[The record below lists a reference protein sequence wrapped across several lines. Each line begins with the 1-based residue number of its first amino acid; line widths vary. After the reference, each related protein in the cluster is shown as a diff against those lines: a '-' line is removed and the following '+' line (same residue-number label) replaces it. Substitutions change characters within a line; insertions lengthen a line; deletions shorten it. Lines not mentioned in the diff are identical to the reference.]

1 MPLEKVKKERKRE
14 IEERGGER
22 ERDLSFFVAD
32 LCVLRYGI
40 PSSFDIILHSSRH
53 DKPRIRASIKSG
65 ST

>member
-14 IEERGGER
+14 IGGGG
-22 ERDLSFFVAD
+22 ERDLSFVAD

>member
-14 IEERGGER
+14 MGGGRER
-22 ERDLSFFVAD
+22 ERDLSFVAD

>member
-1 MPLEKVKKERKRE
+1 MPFEKVKKERKRQ
-14 IEERGGER
+14 GER
-22 ERDLSFFVAD
+22 ERERALSFFVAD